1 MYKHCADQVIRR
13 CVLEQE
19 MESIL
24 NHCHT
29 LACGGGG
36 GGGGTLGVRG
46 QLQRYFNWDSTSLVC
61 SRMLTSLCLPVIN
74 AKECG
79 ASQNG
84 MNHPCRP
91 S

>member
-36 GGGGTLGVRG
+36 GGGGGALWGSE
-46 QLQRYFNWDSTSLVC
+46 DSCKGTSIGIL
-61 SRMLTSLCLPVIN
+61 L
-74 AKECG
+74 A
-79 ASQNG
+79 
-84 MNHPCRP
+84 
-91 S
+91 